1 MERSFGSDLANGRR
15 PKLPIHLWDVAI
27 DPVDATVAYYIR
39 GYGGPPDNQV
49 FRSMDRGASWQVIN
63 APTTTNGGYSQALA
77 VNPWDRSVLVAGQS
91 MFYSSPDFGATWT
104 TLNAPWDSR
113 KILVLPGTSSLV
125 MGSDQGLHWTDNVG
139 RTWLDLTKPISA
151 NILFSVAV
159 SGQTILTAS
168 QDFGPFLSMDGG
180 STWGAPTGPLAEG
193 GGVAINPGDSR
204 YCYAVTGSGFA
215 VSSDHCLTFSVVAG
229 PSAEGWVSAANQN
242 RITIDP
248 HNPSLIYVGA
258 IDGVW
263 SSTDW
268 GITLR
273 RLDWPMQQVTQIVP
287 DPNDP
292 QAIYV
297 CASSGLYQSLNGGA
311 SWTQLAVPTNPYPYV
326 AAVSPSDSN
335 VILVAMSAGAGN
347 YQGGILRSTD
357 RGRTFNSANQGLST
371 ARFNLGNDQQSIAFD
386 PSATSGMTPVVAL
399 ATTGGIYAS
408 ADLGVT
414 WHDIRSN
421 AVPRIFSFVHWDQG
435 YLWTAT
441 YGQGVL
447 RSDRPLTSDS
457 FVSNLAVTGGPI
469 WFSNTLGMSAAAESQ
484 TLQVA
489 TVGGSQ
495 SFTATVTLG
504 SNTSCGNWLSVSPTS
519 GTTTGT
525 ATSTPVTVTYTVSG
539 LPAYSNTT
547 CIGAVAVTTGGA
559 NSSTVTIPVTLVVSP
574 QPGYCTPVL
583 NPTSALFGGSGGAGS
598 VQFTLPAGCVWTVS
612 GTPSWL
618 SITSGSSGT
627 GSGAVSH
634 SVAAYTGT
642 TRTAILTIGGATFT
656 VIQTTGAAYLT
667 TTIAGGALPSTAA
680 PATSVTIPH
689 VWGVAVDSAGN
700 VYFDSPDQPVI
711 FRIDTSG
718 VLTRVAGTGSPGFS
732 GDGGPGTRAQ
742 LSGNPQGIAVDSAG
756 NLYIADC

>member
-113 KILVLPGTSSLV
+113 KIFVLPGTSSLV

-357 RGRTFNSANQGLST
+357 RGL
-371 ARFNLGNDQQSIAFD
+371 
-386 PSATSGMTPVVAL
+386 
-399 ATTGGIYAS
+399 
-408 ADLGVT
+408 
-414 WHDIRSN
+414 
-421 AVPRIFSFVHWDQG
+421 
-435 YLWTAT
+435 
-441 YGQGVL
+441 
-447 RSDRPLTSDS
+447 
-457 FVSNLAVTGGPI
+457 VSRKCN
-469 WFSNTLGMSAAAESQ
+469 
-484 TLQVA
+484 
-489 TVGGSQ
+489 
-495 SFTATVTLG
+495 
-504 SNTSCGNWLSVSPTS
+504 
-519 GTTTGT
+519 
-525 ATSTPVTVTYTVSG
+525 
-539 LPAYSNTT
+539 
-547 CIGAVAVTTGGA
+547 
-559 NSSTVTIPVTLVVSP
+559 
-574 QPGYCTPVL
+574 
-583 NPTSALFGGSGGAGS
+583 
-598 VQFTLPAGCVWTVS
+598 
-612 GTPSWL
+612 
-618 SITSGSSGT
+618 
-627 GSGAVSH
+627 
-634 SVAAYTGT
+634 
-642 TRTAILTIGGATFT
+642 
-656 VIQTTGAAYLT
+656 
-667 TTIAGGALPSTAA
+667 
-680 PATSVTIPH
+680 
-689 VWGVAVDSAGN
+689 
-700 VYFDSPDQPVI
+700 
-711 FRIDTSG
+711 
-718 VLTRVAGTGSPGFS
+718 
-732 GDGGPGTRAQ
+732 
-742 LSGNPQGIAVDSAG
+742 
-756 NLYIADC
+756 